1 MVRLVIVLCKP
12 AIETY
17 SALIVFLL

>member
-17 SALIVFLL
+17 SAPIVFLL